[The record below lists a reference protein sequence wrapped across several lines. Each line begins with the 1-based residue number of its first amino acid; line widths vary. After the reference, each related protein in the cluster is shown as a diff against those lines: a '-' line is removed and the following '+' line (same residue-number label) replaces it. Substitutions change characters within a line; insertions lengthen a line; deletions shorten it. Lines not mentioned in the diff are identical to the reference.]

1 MATPIIASAVTKVV
15 QLAVSW
21 KGKRDEIVD
30 IYNNWYIAHP
40 PAPRHYRVKYED
52 QLCATGVSALFLA
65 LGEKFAAIVP
75 GECGAQQLFDNMKAL
90 DRGVIDRNR
99 TPNVGDLIFFGP
111 SNGRIQHVGIVTEL
125 GNNNKQIYYYDIQS
139 TWGRHTC
146 PVGYSWIKGY
156 GMPDYASIDAVDPA
170 PSPVP
175 SPTIKAGDLVRIK
188 EGAKW
193 YKGYTIPKSVM
204 DDQWFVIQNVNGRA
218 VLGENIK
225 HTRNIISPIHDTD
238 LIKLNGEAEE
248 EQTKELTV
256 TLKLSVYEA
265 LKQRVF
271 EEGTSFADLISSLV

>member
-21 KGKRDEIVD
+21 KGQRDSVVD
-30 IYNNWYIAHP
+30 VYNSGP
-40 PAPRHYRVKYED
+40 KPLPRHYRVKYED
-52 QLCATGVSALFLA
+52 MLCATFVSALFVH
-65 LGEKFAAIVP
+65 LGWTDIVP
-75 GECGAQQLFDNMKAL
+75 PECGAQQLFDNMKAL

-139 TWGRHTC
+139 VVGRHTC

-156 GMPDYASIDAVDPA
+156 GMPDYASKDSIPSPSTPA
-170 PSPVP
+170 PSPV
-175 SPTIKAGDLVRIK
+175 SDTVIKAGDLVRIK

-193 YKGYTIPKSVM
+193 YKGYTIPQSVM
-204 DDQWFVIQNVNGRA
+204 DDQWYVIQNKDGRA
-218 VLGENIK
+218 VLGENLK

-238 LIKLNGEAEE
+238 LIKVNGEAEE
-248 EQTKELTV
+248 EQTKEFTV
-256 TLKLSVYEA
+256 KVKLSVYEA
-265 LKQRVF
+265 LKQLAMDAGV
-271 EEGTSFADLISSLV
+271 SIDDYIASLV